1 MTPDP
6 AAPGALTSDELVV
19 VSGLPRSG
27 TSLMMRMLE
36 AGGLPILTDA
46 VRAADEDNPRGYYE
60 YEPVKRLKADPAV
73 LEPARGKVVKI
84 ISELLRLVPPQ
95 YPCRVIVMRRAM
107 PEILASQRQ
116 MLIRRGKPADAAQD
130 AELATLFE
138 RHLRRLDEWLQQQP
152 HMRVLDIHYN
162 TLLDAPAEPIAQVN
176 RFLGGSLDTAR
187 MAQVIDQGLYRQR
200 R

>member
-1 MTPDP
+1 MSSDP
-6 AAPGALTSDELVV
+6 AAPGALAPDELVV

-46 VRAADEDNPRGYYE
+46 VRTADEDNPRGYYE
-60 YEPVKRLKADPAV
+60 YEPVKRLKDDPAV

-84 ISELLRLVPPQ
+84 ISELLRSMPPR
-95 YPCRVIVMRRAM
+95 YPCRVILMRRAM

-116 MLIRRGKPADAAQD
+116 MLIRRGKPADASQD
-130 AELATLFE
+130 EQLAALFE
-138 RHLRRLDEWLQQQP
+138 RHLSRLDEWLRQQT
-152 HMRVLDIHYN
+152 HMRVLDISYN
-162 TLLDAPAEPIAQVN
+162 ALLEAPAEPIAQVN
-176 RFLGGSLDTAR
+176 RFLGGSLDTGR

>member
-1 MTPDP
+1 MQPVALGPLTPD
-6 AAPGALTSDELVV
+6 ELIV

-46 VRAADEDNPRGYYE
+46 VRTADEDNPRGYYE
-60 YEPVKRLKADPAV
+60 YEPVKRLKEDPAC

-95 YPCRVIVMRRAM
+95 YPCRVILMRRAM

-116 MLIRRGKPADAAQD
+116 MLIRRGKPADASQD
-130 AELATLFE
+130 EQLAALFE
-138 RHLRRLDEWLQQQP
+138 RHLRRLDEWLQQQS
-152 HMRVLDIHYN
+152 HIQVLDMSYN
-162 TLLDAPAEPIAQVN
+162 TLLEAPADPIAQVN
-176 RFLGGSLDTAR
+176 HFLGGSLDTER
-187 MAQVIDQGLYRQR
+187 MTQVIDQGLYRQR

>member
-1 MTPDP
+1 MASDP
-6 AAPGALTSDELVV
+6 AAPGLLAPDELVV

-46 VRAADEDNPRGYYE
+46 MRTADEDNPRGYYE
-60 YEPVKRLKADPAV
+60 YEPVKRLKEDPAC

-84 ISELLRLVPPQ
+84 ISELLRSVPPQ
-95 YPCRVIVMRRAM
+95 YPCRVILMRRAM
-107 PEILASQRQ
+107 SEVLASQRQ

-130 AELATLFE
+130 EQLAALFE
-138 RHLRRLDEWLQQQP
+138 RHLSRLDAWLQQQS
-152 HMRVLDIHYN
+152 HIQVLDISYN
-162 TLLDAPAEPIAQVN
+162 ALLEAPAEPIAQVN
-176 RFLGGSLDTAR
+176 RFLGGALDTGR

>member
-1 MTPDP
+1 MSSDP
-6 AAPGALTSDELVV
+6 AVPGALAPDELVV

-46 VRAADEDNPRGYYE
+46 VRTADEHNPRGYYE
-60 YEPVKRLKADPAV
+60 YEPVKRLKDDPAV

-84 ISELLRLVPPQ
+84 ISELLRSMPPQ
-95 YPCRVIVMRRAM
+95 YPCRVVFMRRAM

-130 AELATLFE
+130 EQLAALFE
-138 RHLRRLDEWLQQQP
+138 RHLSRLDDWLRQQA
-152 HMRVLDIHYN
+152 HMQVLDISYN
-162 TLLDAPAEPIAQVN
+162 TLLEAPADPIAQVN
-176 RFLGGSLDTAR
+176 RFLGGALDTGR